1 MIQAFILRVLF
12 ENYTM
17 CNRSLEV
24 CEVQSVDQV
33 LDQQLTTPEGE
44 PEEKVAKDETI
55 LGALK
60 ELEAATKYLCQFDTE
75 DSINQM
81 CKKFE
86 NEVYRLRTQE
96 K

>member
-1 MIQAFILRVLF
+1 
-12 ENYTM
+12 M

-24 CEVQSVDQV
+24 CEVQSVGQV
-33 LDQQLTTPEGE
+33 LDQQFTPEGE
-44 PEEKVAKDETI
+44 PEEKVAKDETTL

-81 CKKFE
+81 FKKFE